1 MTRASCTRKQTS
13 AARSRPAC
21 PAYSRSATCA
31 RDRSSALPPPSAR
44 APRWWP
50 HFTPSSATP
59 ATQPGSPPTPGDHD
73 VRRVRPCRR
82 HSRRDHERA
91 RLRGVSKDRFAM
103 AASAALPDL
112 RQCRLLRR
120 LAEPP
125 RHQAFSPWE
134 TAVAI
139 FLDNPVEVVNRLD
152 SLGWKREELLEV
164 VDAMVRAR
172 YNCTD
177 NDPSGAAGWMAW
189 KDGT

>member
-73 VRRVRPCRR
+73 VRRVL
-82 HSRRDHERA
+82 DY
-91 RLRGVSKDRFAM
+91 
-103 AASAALPDL
+103 AALHHDIDL
-112 RQCRLLRR
+112 VGHLFGEPYILLN
-120 LAEPP
+120 
-125 RHQAFSPWE
+125 Q
-134 TAVAI
+134 
-139 FLDNPVEVVNRLD
+139 
-152 SLGWKREELLEV
+152 
-164 VDAMVRAR
+164 
-172 YNCTD
+172 
-177 NDPSGAAGWMAW
+177 
-189 KDGT
+189 